1 MGRGRQMHDN
11 KWILPALCMLLL
23 AAAIGSLFIGR
34 YPVSIPEALGA
45 LIGGQKAGADNTV
58 YRIMGASRLPRVVAA
73 ILAGS
78 ALSAAGASYQ
88 GIFKNPMVSP
98 SLLGVSAGAGLGAA
112 VGIVAGFGRIG
123 VQWTAFGG
131 ALLAVALVYGG
142 SRVVSSRNDMT
153 LSLVL
158 TGVVVGSLF
167 SSLIALLKYVGDAY
181 DDLPAITFWLMGGL
195 SGITLK
201 DTAITGIPVIAG
213 IIGLCLVKWRM
224 NIMTFSEEEA
234 LAMGVDTRR
243 MRGFVILCATVI
255 TASVVSVCGT
265 IGWIGLIVPHMA
277 RMLVGSDFRRS
288 LPVSIVL
295 GALLML
301 LIDDVSRGLF
311 TTAVPLGILTSII
324 GTPFFFY
331 LLMKGRRSW

>member
-1 MGRGRQMHDN
+1 MDRGVRDN
-11 KWILPALCMLLL
+11 RWVLPALFVLLL
-23 AAAIGSLFIGR
+23 AAAVSSLFIGR
-34 YPVSIPEALGA
+34 YPVSVPEALGA
-45 LIGGQKAGADNTV
+45 LLGGRRAGTDETV
-58 YRIMGASRLPRVVAA
+58 CRIMGASRLPRVAA
-73 ILAGS
+73 ALLAGS

-112 VGIVAGFGRIG
+112 VGIVAGFGGVG
-123 VQWTAFGG
+123 VQGMAFGG
-131 ALLAVALVYGG
+131 GLLAVALVYGG
-142 SRVVSSRNDMT
+142 SRMVSSKNDMT

-167 SSLIALLKYVGDAY
+167 SSLIALLKYLGDAY
-181 DDLPAITFWLMGGL
+181 DDLPAITFWLMGSL
-195 SGITLK
+195 AGITLR
-201 DTAITGIPVIAG
+201 DAAITAVPVIAG

-277 RMLVGSDFRRS
+277 RMLVGSDFWRS
-288 LPVSIVL
+288 LPASIVL

-311 TTAVPLGILTSII
+311 ATAVPLGILTSII

-331 LLMKGRRSW
+331 LLMKGKRSW